1 MSIAEAAI
9 AAGRFG
15 YGARPGELTKIAS
28 DPRGWI
34 KAQLAPETAPPPAIA
49 ALPAAEDDLLAFGR
63 WLAQRRAKNAS
74 AEEIER
80 QAMRAGVSQ
89 DALKQLAVE
98 DDFRKAFRDRA
109 VRAIQ
114 ARLDTAVSSPRPAY
128 ERLVHFWSNHFTVSA
143 AKPVATALPP
153 SFERDV
159 VRPRATGR
167 FADMLLASSQHPGM
181 LVYLDNWLSVGP
193 NSDYV
198 KSGDR
203 RPLASGQGRPRGL
216 NENLAREIL
225 ELHTMG
231 VGSGYT
237 QADVQALAAIITGWT
252 FERPTLKDFV
262 SDAPGT
268 RSGAQLFK
276 FEPRTHEPGP
286 KTLLGKSYAQDG
298 RSQGEA
304 ALRDIARQPA
314 TARFIATKLC
324 RHYIA
329 DTPPSAAVARVGD
342 AFQRSDGDLRVAMT
356 AVIDSPETWA
366 QPLAKYKRPEEYAIS
381 VSRALNLT
389 TLAPGAVQP
398 IVAMGQRIYAAPGP
412 DGWSDLEA
420 QWLSSDLLWKRI
432 EFAQA
437 VAGRAARAD
446 VNPLNLGEALIGPL
460 LSDATRQAVARA
472 QSPVQGLAL
481 LLASPEFQRR

>member
-1 MSIAEAAI
+1 MSLAEAAL

-15 YGARPGELTKIAS
+15 FGARPGELAKIGA

-34 KAQLAPETAPPPAIA
+34 KAQLDPESTPPPAIA
-49 ALPAAEDDLLAFGR
+49 ALPATEDDLLAFGR

-89 DALKQLAVE
+89 QALKQLAVE
-98 DDFRKAFRDRA
+98 DDFRTAFRERA

-114 ARLDTAVSSPRPAY
+114 ARLTTAISTPRPVY

-153 SFERDV
+153 SFEREV

-167 FADMLLASSQHPGM
+167 FGDMLLASSQHPGM

-193 NSDYV
+193 NSDYA

-203 RPLASGQGRPRGL
+203 RPIASGQGRPRGQ

-237 QADVQALAAIITGWT
+237 QADVQALAAMITGWT

-268 RSGAQLFK
+268 RSGPQLFK

-286 KTLLGKSYAQDG
+286 KTLLAKSYAQDG
-298 RSQGEA
+298 RGQGET

-329 DTPPSAAVARVGD
+329 DAPPPAAVARVAE
-342 AFQRSDGDLRVAMT
+342 AFQRSDGDLRTTMI

-366 QPLAKYKRPEEYAIS
+366 QPLAKFKRPEEYAIS
-381 VSRALNLT
+381 VSRALNLSN
-389 TLAPGAVQP
+389 LPPGAAQP
-398 IVAMGQRIYAAPGP
+398 IVAMGQRTYAAPGP
-412 DGWSDLEA
+412 DGWSDQEA

-437 VAGRAARAD
+437 IAARTARAD
-446 VNPLNLGEALIGPL
+446 LNPLALGETVLGPRL
-460 LSDATRQAVARA
+460 CDATRQAVARA
-472 QSPVQGLAL
+472 QSPVQALAL

>member
-1 MSIAEAAI
+1 MSFADAAI

-15 YGARPGELTKIAS
+15 FGARPGDLKPIAA

-34 KAQLAPETAPPPAIA
+34 KAQLSPETIPPPAIA
-49 ALPAAEDDLLAFGR
+49 ALPATEDDLLAYGR
-63 WLAQRRAKNAS
+63 WIAQRRAKNAS

-80 QAMRAGVSQ
+80 QAMRAGVPQ
-89 DALKQLAVE
+89 EALKQLAVE

-109 VRAIQ
+109 LRAIQ
-114 ARLDTAVSSPRPAY
+114 ARLDAAITSPRPAY

-143 AKPVATALPP
+143 AKPVAVALPP

-167 FADMLLASSQHPGM
+167 FGDMLLASSQHPGM

-193 NSDYV
+193 NSEFV
-198 KSGDR
+198 KAGDR
-203 RPLASGQGRPRGL
+203 RPIAAGQGRPRGL

-231 VGSGYT
+231 VGSGYA
-237 QADVQALAAIITGWT
+237 QADVQALAAMITGWT
-252 FERPTLKDFV
+252 FDRPKLKDFL
-262 SDAPGT
+262 SEAPGT
-268 RSGAQLFK
+268 RTGQQLFL

-286 KTLLGKSYAQDG
+286 KKLLGKTYAQDG
-298 RSQGEA
+298 RGQGEA
-304 ALRDIARQPA
+304 ALRDIARHPA

-329 DTPPSAAVARVGD
+329 DAPPPAAVARVAE
-342 AFQRSDGDLRVAMT
+342 AFLRTDGDLRATMI
-356 AVIDSPETWA
+356 AVIDSPEAWA

-381 VSRALNLT
+381 VTRALNLP
-389 TLAPGAVQP
+389 TLAPGATQP
-398 IVAMGQRIYAAPGP
+398 ILAMGQRIYAAPGP
-412 DGWSDLEA
+412 DGWSDQEA

-437 VAGRAARAD
+437 VAGGAARAD
-446 VNPLNLGEALIGPL
+446 FNPVNLGEAVLGPV
-460 LSDATRQAVARA
+460 LSDATRQAVNRA
-472 QSPVQGLAL
+472 ESPVQALAL
-481 LLASPEFQRR
+481 LFASPEFQRR